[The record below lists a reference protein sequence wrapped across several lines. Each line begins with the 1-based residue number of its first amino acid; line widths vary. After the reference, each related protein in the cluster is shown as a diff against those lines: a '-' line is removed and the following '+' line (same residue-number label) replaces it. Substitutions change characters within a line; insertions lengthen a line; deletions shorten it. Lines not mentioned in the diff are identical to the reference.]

1 MNTRINSL
9 AVLLTLAV
17 SVATGQTKSANTTVV
32 FRDTVKIFGP
42 NGANDHNAPPAL
54 QVFGGQGGAGVNN
67 NPGNGGGIAFTAG
80 GGGSGLPFGATG
92 GGIVLKGGAGG
103 DSSQGAGEGGS
114 IKLIAGTA
122 GSSSEDNNAGG
133 SIILQAGE
141 GTCSGVVGPCPPGNI
156 ILELPQTTSG
166 RAKVGV
172 GTSFPS
178 NTLEVVAG
186 GTTLADAW
194 TTRSSRRFKTN
205 IQPLLGALEKVEQLQ
220 GVSYQRRVD
229 GQREIGVVAEDVD
242 LVVPEVVSHDP
253 NTNEVQGVDYARLAA
268 LLIEAV
274 KSQQAE
280 LRELKARVE
289 QLTANSIKQ

>member
-1 MNTRINSL
+1 MKTRINSL

-17 SVATGQTKSANTTVV
+17 SLAAGQTKSANPTVV
-32 FRDTVKIFGP
+32 IRDTVKIFGP

-54 QVFGGQGGAGVNN
+54 QVFGGQGGAGVNI

-80 GGGSGLPFGATG
+80 DGGSGLPFGATG
-92 GGIVLKGGAGG
+92 GGIVLQAGAGG

-114 IKLIAGTA
+114 IKLIAGKA
-122 GSSSEDNNAGG
+122 GSSSEDDNAGG

-141 GTCSGVVGPCPPGNI
+141 GTCSGAVGPCPPGNI
-156 ILELPQTTSG
+156 ILELPQTSSG
-166 RAKVGV
+166 RANVGV
-172 GTSFPS
+172 GTNSPN

-205 IQPLLGALEKVEQLQ
+205 IQPLLGALEKVEHLQ
-220 GVSYQRRVD
+220 GVSYQSRAD

-242 LVVPEVVSHDP
+242 LVVPEVVSRDP
-253 NTNEVQGVDYARLAA
+253 NTNQVQGVDYARLAA

-280 LRELKARVE
+280 LRELKAQVE
-289 QLTANSIKQ
+289 QLTTNSIKQ